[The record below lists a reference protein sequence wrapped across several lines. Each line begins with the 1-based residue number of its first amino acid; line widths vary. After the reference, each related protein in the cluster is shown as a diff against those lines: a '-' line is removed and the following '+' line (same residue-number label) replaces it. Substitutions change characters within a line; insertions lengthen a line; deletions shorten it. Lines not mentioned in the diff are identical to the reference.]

1 MRKVL
6 WGCAFPGV
14 RKVGC
19 FKFLLLGVV
28 YLWFVLMLVLFM
40 SAVSVLF
47 VLSCSTSFVFVC
59 CCSSDCVGVSGIGV
73 PVSSACRVRVLV

>member
-1 MRKVL
+1 MRTVL
-6 WGCAFPGV
+6 WGGAFPGV

-19 FKFLLLGVV
+19 FKFVLLGVV
-28 YLWFVLMLVLFM
+28 YFWCVLLLVLFM

-47 VLSCSTSFVFVC
+47 VLSCSTSFVYVC

>member
-6 WGCAFPGV
+6 WVCALPGV

-19 FKFLLLGVV
+19 FKFVLLAVV
-28 YLWFVLMLVLFM
+28 YFWFVLMLVLFM

-47 VLSCSTSFVFVC
+47 VVTYSISFVVVC
-59 CCSSDCVGVSGIGV
+59 CCSGGCVGVSGIGV
-73 PVSSACRVRVLV
+73 PVSGGCRLRVLV